1 MLQKI
6 KKKQI
11 MKKLL
16 FSIATSL
23 VIVSCGNV
31 AKEEQV
37 NADSTAVVVDSAAVV
52 AEPAVVADSA
62 AVPANAVENTTNNT
76 NTTTATH

>member
-1 MLQKI
+1 
-6 KKKQI
+6 

-37 NADSTAVVVDSAAVV
+37 NADSTAVVVDST
-52 AEPAVVADSA
+52 AVVADSA
-62 AVPANAVENTTNNT
+62 AVPANAVENT

>member
-1 MLQKI
+1 
-6 KKKQI
+6 

-16 FSIATSL
+16 FSIVASL

-37 NADSTAVVVDSAAVV
+37 NADSTAVAVDST
-52 AEPAVVADSA
+52 AVVADTAVVA
-62 AVPANAVENTTNNT
+62 ADSLAVDAALENTTNTNT